1 VRRALALL
9 PDDGLKVLRYVYH
22 LGVPTGSL
30 VVLNPASRGG
40 ALKSRFAVIE
50 KKLRAVLGP
59 IEVEQT
65 RGPRDAERIAREAVR
80 AGVER
85 IIVAGGDGTMSE
97 VVTGLLSAGLGRYA
111 KIAPLAL
118 GTGGDLLRSF
128 GATRHVDAAIERIAG
143 GKTRCVDAGRACFRD
158 VEGRERTSYFLNVA
172 SLGVSGLVTKL
183 VNESPK
189 VLGGRLSFLLAT
201 LRALA
206 RYRPQGVALET
217 DGKPFFE
224 GPLTLA
230 TAANGRF
237 FGGGMQVAPQAR
249 PDDGLLDVV
258 VVSGL
263 TTPEL
268 LRRLPRLYR
277 GTHLGIPGVSFAKC
291 RRLDA
296 VLSDTTGQGSVFTE
310 VDGEP
315 LGLLPA
321 SYEVLPGA
329 ITLFGVDP

>member
-1 VRRALALL
+1 
-9 PDDGLKVLRYVYH
+9 VYH
-22 LGVPTGSL
+22 LAVPIRSL

-40 ALKSRFAVIE
+40 AVQSRFAGIE
-50 KKLRAVLGP
+50 KKLRAALGP
-59 IEVEQT
+59 VEIERT

-85 IIVAGGDGTMSE
+85 ILVAGGDGTMSE
-97 VVTGLLSAGLGRYA
+97 VVTGLLSAGLGGYA
-111 KIAPLAL
+111 KVAPLAL

-128 GATRHVDAAIERIAG
+128 GATRHVDAAIERIVG
-143 GKTRCVDAGRACFRD
+143 GKTRCVDAGRVCFRD
-158 VEGRERTSYFLNVA
+158 IEGRARTSYFLNVA

-183 VNESPK
+183 VNEAPK

-206 RYRPQGVALET
+206 RYRPPRVALEI

-237 FGGGMQVAPQAR
+237 FGGGMQVAPEAR

-258 VVSGL
+258 IVSGL
-263 TTPEL
+263 TKPEL

-277 GTHLGIPGVSFAKC
+277 GTHLGLPGVSFAKC
-291 RRLDA
+291 HRLDA
-296 VLSDTTGQGSVFTE
+296 ALLPDTAGQESVFTE

-315 LGLLPA
+315 LGVLPA

-329 ITLFGVDP
+329 VTLLGVDP

>member
-1 VRRALALL
+1 MSRAVPPPRECFKDL
-9 PDDGLKVLRYVYH
+9 GRVYH
-22 LGVPTGSL
+22 LGVPTESL

-40 ALKSRFAVIE
+40 ALKGRLASIE
-50 KKLRAVLGP
+50 KKLRAALGP
-59 IEVEQT
+59 LEIEQT

-97 VVTGLLSAGLGRYA
+97 VVTGLLSAGLGSYA

-128 GATRHVDAAIERIAG
+128 RAACPLDAAIERIAG
-143 GKTRCVDAGRACFRD
+143 GKTRCVDAGRACYHD
-158 VEGRERTSYFLNVA
+158 AEGRKHTAYFLNVA

-183 VNESPK
+183 ANEAPK
-189 VLGGRLSFLLAT
+189 VLGGRLSFLIAT

-206 RYRPQGVALET
+206 RYRPLEVALWI

-237 FGGGMQVAPQAR
+237 FGGGMEVAPEAL

-263 TTPEL
+263 TKSQL

-277 GTHLGIPGVSFAKC
+277 GTHLGIPGVSFARC

-296 VLSDTTGQGSVFTE
+296 LSRLPEAGSVFTE

-315 LGLLPA
+315 LGVLPA

-329 ITLFGVDP
+329 VTLLGVDP

>member
-1 VRRALALL
+1 
-9 PDDGLKVLRYVYH
+9 
-22 LGVPTGSL
+22 VPIGSL

-40 ALKSRFAVIE
+40 ALQSHFAAIE
-50 KKLRAVLGP
+50 KKLRAALGP
-59 IEVEQT
+59 IEIEQT

-80 AGVER
+80 AGVDR

-128 GATRHVDAAIERIAG
+128 GATRHVDAAIERIVG
-143 GKTRCVDAGRACFRD
+143 GKTRCVDAGRARFRD
-158 VEGRERTSYFLNVA
+158 SEGRECTSYFLNVA

-183 VNESPK
+183 VNEAPK
-189 VLGGRLSFLLAT
+189 ALGGRLSFLLAT

-206 RYRPQGVALET
+206 RYRPLGISLEI

-237 FGGGMQVAPQAR
+237 FGGGMQVAPRAS

-263 TTPEL
+263 TTAEL
-268 LRRLPRLYR
+268 VRRLPRLYR
-277 GTHLGIPGVSFAKC
+277 GTHLGIPGVSSATC

-296 VLSDTTGQGSVFTE
+296 APLAGTPGPGTVFTE
-310 VDGEP
+310 LDGEP
-315 LGLLPA
+315 LGMLPA

-329 ITLFGVDP
+329 VTLLGVDP

>member
-1 VRRALALL
+1 
-9 PDDGLKVLRYVYH
+9 VYH
-22 LGVPTGSL
+22 HGVPSGSL

-40 ALKSRFAVIE
+40 ALSSRFAPIE
-50 KKLRAVLGP
+50 KKLRGALGP
-59 IEVEQT
+59 VEVEQT

-85 IIVAGGDGTMSE
+85 IIVAGGDGTLSE
-97 VVTGLLSAGLGRYA
+97 VVTGLLGAGLGGYA

-118 GTGGDLLRSF
+118 GTGGDLLRNF
-128 GATRHVDAAIERIAG
+128 GATRQVDAAIERIAR
-143 GKTRCVDAGRACFRD
+143 GKVRCVDAGRARFHD
-158 VEGRERTSYFLNVA
+158 SQGLERTTYFLNVA
-172 SLGVSGLVTKL
+172 SLGVSGWVTKL

-189 VLGGRLSFLLAT
+189 VLGGGLSFLLAT
-201 LRALA
+201 LRALV
-206 RYRPQGVALET
+206 RYRPLSVALEI

-249 PDDGLLDVV
+249 LDDGLLDVV

-263 TTPEL
+263 TKPAL
-268 LRRLPRLYR
+268 VRRLPRLYR
-277 GTHLGIPGVSFAKC
+277 GTHLGIPGVRFTRC

-296 VLSDTTGQGSVFTE
+296 RPLTDPQVRVFTE

-315 LGLLPA
+315 LGHLPA

-329 ITLFGVDP
+329 ITLVGVEP

>member
-1 VRRALALL
+1 
-9 PDDGLKVLRYVYH
+9 
-22 LGVPTGSL
+22 VPAGSL

-40 ALKSRFAVIE
+40 ALRSGFARIE
-50 KKLRAVLGP
+50 RKLRETLGSV
-59 IEVEQT
+59 EVEQT

-85 IIVAGGDGTMSE
+85 ILVAGGDGTMSE
-97 VVTGLLSAGLGRYA
+97 VVTGLLGAGLGGYA

-128 GATRHVDAAIERIAG
+128 GAAGQVDGAIERIAR
-143 GKTRCVDAGRACFRD
+143 GKTRCVDAARAEFRD
-158 VEGRERTSYFLNVA
+158 MAGREHTAYFLNVA

-183 VNESPK
+183 VNEGPRL
-189 VLGGRLSFLLAT
+189 LGGRISFLLAT
-201 LRALA
+201 LRALG
-206 RYRPQGVALET
+206 RYRPQRVALRI
-217 DGKPFFE
+217 DGQPFYE

-237 FGGGMQVAPQAR
+237 FGGGMEIAPEAR
-249 PDDGLLDVV
+249 LDDGLLDVV

-263 TTPEL
+263 KRREL

-277 GTHLGIPGVSFAKC
+277 GTHLEVPGVFFARC

-296 VLSDTTGQGSVFTE
+296 VPLPAASGPVFTE

-315 LGLLPA
+315 LGVLPA

-329 ITLFGVDP
+329 VTLLGVDP

>member
-1 VRRALALL
+1 VQTKA
-9 PDDGLKVLRYVYH
+9 
-22 LGVPTGSL
+22 L
-30 VVLNPASRGG
+30 VVLNPASGGG
-40 ALKSRFAVIE
+40 ALQRRFAGVE
-50 KKLRAVLGP
+50 TKLRAALGS
-59 IEVEQT
+59 IEIEQT
-65 RGPRDAERIAREAVR
+65 RAPRDAERIAREAVR

-111 KIAPLAL
+111 QIAPLAL

-128 GATRHVDAAIERIAG
+128 GASRHVEATIERIAA
-143 GKTRCVDAGRACFRD
+143 GKTRCIDAGRVSFHD
-158 VEGRERTSYFLNVA
+158 LEGRGRTAYFLNVA

-183 VNESPK
+183 VNETPRRM
-189 VLGGRLSFLLAT
+189 GGRLSFLLAT

-206 RYRPQGVALET
+206 RYRATPIALEI

-237 FGGGMQVAPQAR
+237 FGGGMQVAPEAR
-249 PDDGLLDVV
+249 PDDGLFDVV

-263 TTPEL
+263 SKPEL
-268 LRRLPRLYR
+268 LLRLPRLYR
-277 GTHLGIPGVSFAKC
+277 GSHLGIPGVSFARC
-291 RRLDA
+291 RRLA
-296 VLSDTTGQGSVFTE
+296 AAPLAGCEGSVFTE

-315 LGLLPA
+315 LGVLPA
-321 SYEVLPGA
+321 SYEVLPGE
-329 ITLFGVDP
+329 ITLLGVDP

>member
-1 VRRALALL
+1 
-9 PDDGLKVLRYVYH
+9 VYH
-22 LGVPTGSL
+22 RVVATGSL
-30 VVLNPASRGG
+30 VVLNPASQGG
-40 ALKSRFAVIE
+40 ALKSRFVSIE
-50 KKLRAVLGP
+50 KKLRAALGP
-59 IEVEQT
+59 LEIEQT

-85 IIVAGGDGTMSE
+85 ILVAGGDGTMSE
-97 VVTGLLSAGLGRYA
+97 VVTGLLSAGLGSYA

-128 GATRHVDAAIERIAG
+128 GASGPVDAAIERIAR

-158 VEGRERTSYFLNVA
+158 LEGRQRTSYFLNVA
-172 SLGVSGLVTKL
+172 SLGISGLVTKFA
-183 VNESPK
+183 NEAPK
-189 VLGGRLSFLLAT
+189 LLGGRLSFLLAT

-206 RYRPQGVALET
+206 GYRPREVALCI

-237 FGGGMQVAPQAR
+237 FGGGMEVAPAAR

-263 TTPEL
+263 TKPSL

-277 GTHLGIPGVSFAKC
+277 GTHLGIPGVSFAQC
-291 RRLDA
+291 QRLDA
-296 VLSDTTGQGSVFTE
+296 LPRTPGAERVFTE

-321 SYEVLPGA
+321 SYEVVPGA
-329 ITLFGVDP
+329 VTLLGVEL

>member
-1 VRRALALL
+1 
-9 PDDGLKVLRYVYH
+9 VYH
-22 LGVPTGSL
+22 LGVPTRTL
-30 VVLNPASRGG
+30 VVLNPASLGG
-40 ALKSRFAVIE
+40 ATEGRFPVIE
-50 KKLRAVLGP
+50 KKLRAALGP
-59 IEVEQT
+59 IEIERT

-85 IIVAGGDGTMSE
+85 ILVAGGDGTMSE
-97 VVTGLLSAGLGRYA
+97 VVTGLLAAGLGSYA
-111 KIAPLAL
+111 QIAPLAL

-128 GATRHVDAAIERIAG
+128 GAARQVDAAIERIAL
-143 GKTRCVDAGRACFRD
+143 GKTRCVDAGRVCFRD
-158 VEGRERTSYFLNVA
+158 AQGREQTSYFLNVA

-183 VNESPK
+183 VNETPK

-206 RYRPQGVALET
+206 RYQPLGVVLEV

-237 FGGGMQVAPQAR
+237 FGGGMEVAPRAR

-263 TTPEL
+263 TTLEL
-268 LRRLPRLYR
+268 VRRLPRLYR
-277 GTHLGIPGVSFAKC
+277 GTHLEIPGVSFATC

-296 VLSDTTGQGSVFTE
+296 APLPLAAGQGNVFTE

-315 LGLLPA
+315 LGVLPA
-321 SYEVLPGA
+321 RYEVLPGA
-329 ITLFGVDP
+329 VTLLGVDP